1 MKSEESNNSQF
12 SIGAWRPQLSIT
24 MKKIFNILLLAVLM
38 LTVNITPAF
47 AQDARQRTTETI
59 VQDALALM
67 PLQNQ
72 TDFNREMEDIA
83 KAAPQSIQML
93 VSMMQPTEKAK
104 NNLLEYAINGVTNYA
119 SANAKYKKAVL
130 DGLQAAAPKAPDQY
144 VKQFIQSQIRLLA
157 GDEKPIEF
165 VQHTGA
171 APYAQAYDNLV
182 KLGTNAGP
190 TIIKTLKS
198 KDNALRMQA
207 LKFATANNLVTDELA
222 KQVVGKYKSQTE
234 QGKADIINWLGD
246 NKIESQ
252 KSFLNKVLTQG
263 GKPAVAAIEALGKIG
278 GDDAAATLISQLGGD
293 NWQEAFNALLS
304 FKGDL
309 SGKITDALKGST
321 GQLQNN
327 LLQLAAAKAIKS
339 AAPTVFDLAKDNT
352 VALKALTGVVG
363 KNDISKVSSLLD
375 AASAA
380 QVGDYQKALS
390 ASLKSLGAKEQYDAI
405 SAQMK
410 QATNKERFYPIL
422 AATNT
427 NESVDELKQIG
438 TDAAI
443 NALIKSTNTRAAAPL
458 LEAAKKGNNN
468 ALNGYINLIG
478 KYQRNVDSRYDGLN
492 AAMQIAKSDDQ
503 KKTILDFLGST
514 PNRNAFLLAGKYLDD
529 KNLGYDA
536 AVAEKDIINKT
547 TEDIEYEVVKEN
559 LSKAMALYKAHGTAD
574 DGYAVDELKKIIS
587 ELQPSPVYVLSDEEK
602 KQGFEL
608 LFDGTNL
615 DNFVGN
621 KVGYVPINGCINV
634 TANYGNE
641 SNLYTKKE
649 YRDFVFRFEFCF
661 LRPGVNNGVG
671 IRTPMGVDAAYHGM
685 CECQILDH
693 DDPIYA
699 GLREYQVH
707 GSVYGVIP
715 AKRIKHKPLGEWSE
729 EEIRVEGNHITVTV
743 NGEVIVDGDIK
754 EACQGH
760 NVAPDGSDT
769 NPYTVDHRNHPG
781 MFNKTGHI
789 GFLGHGAGLKFRNV
803 RVLDLTKAPK
813 GKKK

>member
-1 MKSEESNNSQF
+1 M
-12 SIGAWRPQLSIT
+12 
-24 MKKIFNILLLAVLM
+24 LLTVLM
-38 LTVNITPAF
+38 LTVTTTPAF

-83 KAAPQSIQML
+83 KAAPKSIEVL
-93 VSMMQPTEKAK
+93 VGMMQPTEKAK

-119 SANAKYKKAVL
+119 SVNAKYKKAVL
-130 DGLQAAAPKAPDQY
+130 DGLTAAAPKAPDQY
-144 VKQFIQSQIRLLA
+144 VRQFIQSQIRLLA

-165 VQHTGA
+165 VDHAGT
-171 APYAQAYDNLV
+171 APYAQAYDNLK
-182 KLGTNAGP
+182 KLGANAGSA
-190 TIIKTLKS
+190 IIKTLKS
-198 KDNALRMQA
+198 KDHALRMQA
-207 LKFATANNLVTDELA
+207 LKFATANNLVTDDLA
-222 KQVVGKYKSQTE
+222 KQVVGKYKKQPE
-234 QGKADIINWLGD
+234 EGKADIISWLGD
-246 NKIESQ
+246 NKVESQ
-252 KSFLNKVLTQG
+252 KPFLGKVLTQG

-278 GDDAAATLISQLGGD
+278 GEDALTALIAQLGGD

-304 FKGDL
+304 YKGDI
-309 SGKITDALKGST
+309 SGKVTEALKATT
-321 GQLQNN
+321 GQQQNR
-327 LLQLAAAKAIKS
+327 LLSLASARRITS
-339 AAPTVFDLAKDNT
+339 AAPIVFDLAKDNT
-352 VALKALTGVVG
+352 IALSALPGVVG
-363 KNDISKVSSLLD
+363 KGDVSKVAGLLD
-375 AASAA
+375 AANAA
-380 QVGDYQKALS
+380 QVGDYQKALT
-390 ASLKSLGAKEQYDAI
+390 ASLKSLDVKEQYQTV
-405 SAQMK
+405 SAEMK
-410 QATNKERFYPIL
+410 KAANKERFYPIL

-427 NESVDELKQIG
+427 NESVEELQKIG
-438 TDAAI
+438 SQAAI
-443 NALIKSTNTRAAAPL
+443 NALLRSTNLKAAAPL
-458 LEAAKKGNNN
+458 LNAAKAGNNN
-468 ALNGYINLIG
+468 ALNGYINLMG
-478 KYQRNVDSRYDGLN
+478 NYQKDADARYEGLN
-492 AAMQIAKSDDQ
+492 TAMQLAKSDDQ
-503 KKTILDFLGST
+503 KKVILSFLGKT

-536 AVAEKDIINKT
+536 AVATKDIINKS
-547 TEDIEYEVVKEN
+547 TEDIEFDVVNTN
-559 LSKAMALYKAHGTAD
+559 LTKAMALYKAHGTAD

-587 ELQPSPVYVLSDEEK
+587 ELKPSPIYVLSDEEK
-602 KQGFEL
+602 AQGFEL

-649 YRDFVFRFEFCF
+649 YRDFIFRFEFCF

-671 IRTPMGVDAAYHGM
+671 IRTPMGVDAAYDGM
-685 CECQILDH
+685 CEVQILDH

-729 EEIRVEGNHITVTV
+729 EEIRVQGNHITVTV

-760 NVAPDGSDT
+760 NVAPDGSNN
-769 NPYTVDHRNHPG
+769 NPYTVDHHNHPG

-803 RVLDLTKAPK
+803 RVLDLTKAPAK